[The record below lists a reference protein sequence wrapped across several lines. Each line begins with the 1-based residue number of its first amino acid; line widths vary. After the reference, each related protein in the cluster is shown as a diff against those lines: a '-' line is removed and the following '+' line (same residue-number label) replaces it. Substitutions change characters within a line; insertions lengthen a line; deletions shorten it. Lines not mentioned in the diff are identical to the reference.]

1 MVRQFY
7 IDKIVPFVD
16 KGVVKVFTGIRRC
29 GKSRIMGMVRD
40 LLLARGVGENQIVE
54 ANFESRRLDFV
65 KNADVAFAHVKS
77 CADAVPGKRLYLLF
91 DEIQE
96 LDGWEKFIN
105 ALLVDF
111 DVDVYLTGSNAKLLS
126 GELATYL
133 GGRYVEIHVFPFSFD
148 EVLEW
153 RRLEGASPREV
164 FRQYVRVGGMPF
176 LYDAGITGASATDY
190 LTDVFGSVLVKD
202 IAKRHKVRDIDLL
215 EKIISYLV
223 SEVGHLFSAT
233 SLKKYLRHENRDVS
247 LETLYN
253 YVKFAEEACLILPL
267 KRNDLKGKRL
277 LSGQEKIYVADHG
290 FREAMFGGNEAAIDQ
305 VLENIVAVELVRRGY
320 SVTVGIV
327 GAKEVDFVAE
337 KSGEKMYVQV
347 AYLMPNAEI
356 REREFSP
363 LEAIADNFPKYV
375 LTMDEVDFSR
385 NGIIH
390 RPIEDFLRS
399 GPIEPRM
406 KSVRVDSGETEYCR
420 G

>member
-7 IDKIVPFVD
+7 IDKIAPFVD

-40 LLLARGVGENQIVE
+40 LLLARGVDENQIVE

-65 KNADVAFAHVKS
+65 RNADVALAHVKS
-77 CADAVPGKRLYLLF
+77 CADAVSGKRLYLLF

-153 RRLEGASPREV
+153 RRHEGASTREV

-176 LYDAGITGASATDY
+176 LYDAGITGASASDY
-190 LTDVFGSVLVKD
+190 LTDVFGSVVVKD

-215 EKIISYLV
+215 ERILSYLV
-223 SEVGHLFSAT
+223 SEVGHLFSAA

-277 LSGQEKIYVADHG
+277 ISGQEKIYVADHG

-337 KSGEKMYVQV
+337 KSGEKTYVQV
-347 AYLMPNAEI
+347 AYLMPTTEM

-390 RPIEDFLRS
+390 RRIEDFLANQ
-399 GPIEPRM
+399 
-406 KSVRVDSGETEYCR
+406 
-420 G
+420 

>member
-7 IDKIVPFVD
+7 IDKIAPFVD
-16 KGVVKVFTGIRRC
+16 KGVIKVFTGIRRC

-105 ALLVDF
+105 ALLVDY
-111 DVDVYLTGSNAKLLS
+111 DVDVYLTGSNATLLS

-133 GGRYVEIHVFPFSFD
+133 GGRYVEIHVYPFSFD

-153 RRLEGASPREV
+153 RRLEGAVPSPREV
-164 FRQYVRVGGMPF
+164 FRQYVRAGGMPF
-176 LYDAGITGASATDY
+176 LYDAGITGASAIDY
-190 LTDVFGSVLVKD
+190 LTDVFGSVVVKD

-215 EKIISYLV
+215 ERILSYLV
-223 SEVGHLFSAT
+223 SEIGHLFSVA

-267 KRNDLKGKRL
+267 KRNDLKGKHL

-337 KSGEKMYVQV
+337 KGGGKMYVQV
-347 AYLMPNAEI
+347 AYLMPTAEI

-385 NGIIH
+385 NGIVH
-390 RPIEDFLRS
+390 RSIEDFLRS
-399 GPIEPRM
+399 RDLP
-406 KSVRVDSGETEYCR
+406 
-420 G
+420 

>member
-1 MVRQFY
+1 MMVRQFY
-7 IDKIVPFVD
+7 IDKIAPFVD
-16 KGVVKVFTGIRRC
+16 KGVIKVFTGIRRC

-96 LDGWEKFIN
+96 LAGWEKFIN
-105 ALLVDF
+105 ALLVDY
-111 DVDVYLTGSNAKLLS
+111 DVDVYLTGSNATLLS

-133 GGRYVEIHVFPFSFD
+133 GGRYVEIHVHPFSFD

-153 RRLEGASPREV
+153 RRLEGAVPSPREV
-164 FRQYVRVGGMPF
+164 FRQYVRAGGMPF
-176 LYDAGITGASATDY
+176 LYDAGITGASAADY
-190 LTDVFGSVLVKD
+190 LTDVFGSVVVKD

-215 EKIISYLV
+215 ERILSYLV
-223 SEVGHLFSAT
+223 SEIGHLFSAA
-233 SLKKYLRHENRDVS
+233 SLKKYLRLENRNVS

-267 KRNDLKGKRL
+267 KRNDLKGKHL

-337 KSGEKMYVQV
+337 KGGGKMYVQV
-347 AYLMPNAEI
+347 AYLMPTAEI

-363 LEAIADNFPKYV
+363 LEAITDNFPKYV

-390 RPIEDFLRS
+390 RSIEDFLR
-399 GPIEPRM
+399 
-406 KSVRVDSGETEYCR
+406 K
-420 G
+420 

>member
-7 IDKIVPFVD
+7 IDKIAPFVD

-40 LLLARGVGENQIVE
+40 LLLARGVDENQIVE

-65 KNADVAFAHVKS
+65 RNADVALAHVKS
-77 CADAVPGKRLYLLF
+77 CADAVSGKRLYLLF

-164 FRQYVRVGGMPF
+164 FRQYVRAGGMPF
-176 LYDAGITGASATDY
+176 LYDAGITGASASDY
-190 LTDVFGSVLVKD
+190 LTDVFGSVVVKD

-215 EKIISYLV
+215 ERILSYLV
-223 SEVGHLFSAT
+223 SEVGHLFSAA

-277 LSGQEKIYVADHG
+277 ISGQEKIYVADHG

-337 KSGEKMYVQV
+337 KSGEKTYVQV
-347 AYLMPNAEI
+347 AYLMPTTEM

-390 RPIEDFLRS
+390 RRIEDFLANQ
-399 GPIEPRM
+399 
-406 KSVRVDSGETEYCR
+406 
-420 G
+420 

>member
-7 IDKIVPFVD
+7 IDKIAPFVD
-16 KGVVKVFTGIRRC
+16 KGVIKVFTGIRRC

-105 ALLVDF
+105 ALLVDY
-111 DVDVYLTGSNAKLLS
+111 DVDVYLTGSNATLLS

-133 GGRYVEIHVFPFSFD
+133 GGRYVEIHVYPFSFD

-153 RRLEGASPREV
+153 RRLEGAIPSPREV
-164 FRQYVRVGGMPF
+164 FRQYVRAGGMPF

-190 LTDVFGSVLVKD
+190 LTDVFGSVVVKD

-215 EKIISYLV
+215 ERILSYLV
-223 SEVGHLFSAT
+223 SEIGHLFSAA

-267 KRNDLKGKRL
+267 KRNDLKGKHL

-337 KSGEKMYVQV
+337 KGGGKMYVQV
-347 AYLMPNAEI
+347 AYLMPTAEI

-385 NGIIH
+385 NGIVH
-390 RPIEDFLRS
+390 RSIEDFLRS
-399 GPIEPRM
+399 RDLP
-406 KSVRVDSGETEYCR
+406 
-420 G
+420 